1 MKQPGPIIITGFMG
15 CGKSKVAYELARR
28 LNVVTVDLDN
38 WITAHE
44 GRTPAQLIM
53 EEGEAAFRAIET
65 KALGDLLERGQGG
78 VIALGGGAWIEETN
92 RDLIGK
98 YNGTTVWLDT
108 PFAVCW
114 ERIVAS
120 AEARPLGKTREEAE
134 ARYDQR
140 RPIYELANIH
150 LAVSGAETLEDLIS
164 TIEASVSIHRLH
176 R

>member
-1 MKQPGPIIITGFMG
+1 MKLPGPIIITGFMG

-44 GRTPAQLIM
+44 GRTPAQLIR

-65 KALGDLLERGQGG
+65 KALRGLLERGEVG

-92 RDLIGK
+92 RDLIEQYGC
-98 YNGTTVWLDT
+98 TSIWLDT

-114 ERIVAS
+114 ERITAS
-120 AEARPLGKTREEAE
+120 AEERPLGRTREEAQ
-134 ARYDQR
+134 ARYDLR
-140 RPIYELANIH
+140 RPVYQLAKIH
-150 LAVSGAETLEDLIS
+150 IQVTGEEDSGSLLAH
-164 TIEASVSIHRLH
+164 IEAQVATDKHG
-176 R
+176 